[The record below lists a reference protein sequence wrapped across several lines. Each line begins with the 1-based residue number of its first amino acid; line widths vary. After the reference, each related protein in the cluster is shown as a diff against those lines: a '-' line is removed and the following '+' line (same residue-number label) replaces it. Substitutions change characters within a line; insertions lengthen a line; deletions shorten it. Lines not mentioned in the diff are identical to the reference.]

1 MYRPPRL
8 AILGDAVDPSRKRK
22 IRLGVALSVAVL
34 LAVAL
39 IYVSFN
45 ASSNTAEPS
54 EILSAS
60 TGQNFEMNAT
70 VVPGSIKHHGETI
83 DFEVKDRTGSGNTET
98 MPVSYSGVVP
108 DPFRGGREIILTGQR
123 EQGGTFVGEPE
134 SLITKCPSKFTTNA
148 SETASSTGSSSSNG

>member
-8 AILGDAVDPSRKRK
+8 AILGDAVEPSKKRK

-45 ASSNTAEPS
+45 AASNTAEPTQ
-54 EILSAS
+54 IMAAS
-60 TGQNFEMNAT
+60 PGQNFEMNAT
-70 VVPGSIKHHGETI
+70 VVAGTIKHKGETI
-83 DFEVKDRTGSGNTET
+83 DFEVEDRDGGNT
-98 MPVSYSGVVP
+98 MPVSYTGVVP

-123 EQGGTFVGEPE
+123 EASGTFVGEPE

-148 SETASSTGSSSSNG
+148 SETASSSSSSSNG

>member
-1 MYRPPRL
+1 MYRPPGL
-8 AILGDAVDPSRKRK
+8 AILRGAVEPSKKRK

-45 ASSNTAEPS
+45 AASNTAEPTQ
-54 EILSAS
+54 IMAAS
-60 TGQNFEMNAT
+60 PGQNFEMNAT
-70 VVPGSIKHHGETI
+70 VVAGTIKHKGETI
-83 DFEVKDRTGSGNTET
+83 DFEVEDRDGGNT
-98 MPVSYSGVVP
+98 MPVSYTGVVP

-123 EQGGTFVGEPE
+123 EQSGTFVGEPE

-148 SETASSTGSSSSNG
+148 SETASSSSSSSNG

>member
-1 MYRPPRL
+1 MYRPPGL
-8 AILGDAVDPSRKRK
+8 AILRDAVEPSKKRK

-45 ASSNTAEPS
+45 AASNTAEPTQ
-54 EILSAS
+54 IMAAS
-60 TGQNFEMNAT
+60 PGQNFEMNAT
-70 VVPGSIKHHGETI
+70 VVAGTIKHKGETI
-83 DFEVKDRTGSGNTET
+83 DFEVEDRDGGNP
-98 MPVSYSGVVP
+98 MPVSYTGVVP

-123 EQGGTFVGEPE
+123 ESGGIFVGEPE

-148 SETASSTGSSSSNG
+148 SETASSSSSSSNG